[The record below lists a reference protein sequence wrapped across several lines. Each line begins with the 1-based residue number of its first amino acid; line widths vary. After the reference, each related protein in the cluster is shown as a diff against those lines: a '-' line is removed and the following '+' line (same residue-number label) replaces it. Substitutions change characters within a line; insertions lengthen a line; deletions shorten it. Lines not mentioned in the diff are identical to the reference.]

1 MIEGFLLGVIAMAS
15 VTAGVF
21 FLKFWRDTRD
31 LLFLAFAVTFLVEG
45 FNRTSVLFLAD
56 PSEGSPRIYLVRFFA
71 FLLLLAAILKK
82 NYGGK
87 G

>member
-21 FLKFWRDTRD
+21 FLKFWRDTHD

-56 PSEGSPRIYLVRFFA
+56 PSEGSPRIYLVRLFA